1 MLIIIHSIL
10 GTCSSNFIFFTC
22 ALFFSTNLT
31 KSLSFTQGTLLR
43 RATPH
48 PGELRTMKKAAESLR
63 NDMNAAKGLD
73 SNKNEVNTTVTTS
86 VWPLPQTC
94 FFFTSCM
101 SLCHPAQT
109 WHPPLFFQ
117 CLTYKSLRGL
127 PFLVTLP
134 EKPVTPLHLKS
145 RVKGVWVYHGH
156 RAFLFLINV
165 HSNILHKEAP
175 FKNILNVI
183 FLNASLK
190 ILNIH

>member
-94 FFFTSCM
+94 FFFYLLYVTM
-101 SLCHPAQT
+101 SPCTNLAPSPVFSMFDLQIPAWPTLPGYPSWDACNPAAPQV
-109 WHPPLFFQ
+109 PCQRCLSLPRPPCLPLF
-117 CLTYKSLRGL
+117 
-127 PFLVTLP
+127 
-134 EKPVTPLHLKS
+134 
-145 RVKGVWVYHGH
+145 
-156 RAFLFLINV
+156 N
-165 HSNILHKEAP
+165 
-175 FKNILNVI
+175 
-183 FLNASLK
+183 
-190 ILNIH
+190 